1 MTDLSDSYSPQ
12 WLYLDEFAR
21 ALRPDVELTDD
32 YSTFEPT
39 PDTEEAAEV
48 KAAIALLVRDRI
60 IANGKLNEAEFRFL
74 EGKPDLTTTA
84 WVNQLAADDFNWR
97 QSHLIAGVDTTKP
110 KGRLHDHIGLL
121 IEIAASALQY
131 FGKQADTARRTPPE
145 QTRTA
150 GLIEKLFSEGIPP
163 ELGPAD
169 ILKRLNDHIGT
180 KGRLISKDTLRRVLD
195 KRK

>member
-1 MTDLSDSYSPQ
+1 MTDISDSYSPQ
-12 WLYLDEFAR
+12 WLYLEEFAR
-21 ALRPDVELTDD
+21 ALKPDVRLTDD
-32 YSTFEPT
+32 YFTFEPT
-39 PDTEEAAEV
+39 PDTDDVAEL

-60 IANGKLNEAEFRFL
+60 ITNGKLNEAEFRFL

-84 WVNQLAADDFNWR
+84 WVNQLSAEDFNWR
-97 QSHLIAGVDTTKP
+97 QSQLIAGVDTTKP

-131 FGKQADTARRTPPE
+131 FGKPTDTARRTPPE
-145 QTRTA
+145 QKRTA
-150 GLIEKLFSEGIPP
+150 GLIEKLFSDGIPP

-169 ILKRLNDHIGT
+169 ILKRLNDHIGAR
-180 KGRLISKDTLRRVLD
+180 GRPITKDTLRRVL